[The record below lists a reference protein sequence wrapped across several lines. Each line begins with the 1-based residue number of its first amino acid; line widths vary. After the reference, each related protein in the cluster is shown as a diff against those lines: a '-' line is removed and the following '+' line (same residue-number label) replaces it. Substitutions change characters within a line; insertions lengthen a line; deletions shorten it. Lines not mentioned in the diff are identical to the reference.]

1 MANQTGQWNRREWL
15 VSGGI
20 AAVADLGGAG
30 PAQAAPLEMT
40 SRLYE
45 SLGVRP
51 FINAR
56 GTFTILT
63 GSQSLPAVKQAMTEA
78 SRHFVNMD
86 ELMDAVGARIAELTK
101 EAAALD
107 RKLADPKLYTGPVA
121 RVTEL
126 QTERGRIGARLEAAE
141 QTWLEAAAALEAASP
156 DSEAA

>member
-30 PAQAAPLEMT
+30 PAQAAPLELT

-63 GSQSLPAVKQAMTEA
+63 GSQSLLSLIHIYRSTA
-78 SRHFVNMD
+78 
-86 ELMDAVGARIAELTK
+86 G
-101 EAAALD
+101 
-107 RKLADPKLYTGPVA
+107 
-121 RVTEL
+121 
-126 QTERGRIGARLEAAE
+126 
-141 QTWLEAAAALEAASP
+141 
-156 DSEAA
+156 